1 MAVSQSPAR
10 PRRTDSRRAA
20 DLRAVPA
27 RSARPR
33 QAAAAPG
40 KPKGAGPQARA
51 APRAAR
57 QPRRRSGLVVLGSLV
72 VASVVVFGLV
82 LVNIALAQRSFELG
96 DLQNKV
102 AEEQERGRRLRYELA
117 RAESPERVAEM
128 AAQLGLVSP
137 ESEHYLQGPAV
148 LVSSQGEARAGS
160 AGYELSAARP

>member
-1 MAVSQSPAR
+1 MAVSQGPVRS
-10 PRRTDSRRAA
+10 RRAVSRRAA

-33 QAAAAPG
+33 QATAAPAQ
-40 KPKGAGPQARA
+40 PKRAGPQARA
-51 APRAAR
+51 APQTAR
-57 QPRRRSGLVVLGSLV
+57 QPRRGSALVVMGSFV

-82 LVNIALAQRSFELG
+82 LVNIALAQRSFELV
-96 DLQNKV
+96 DIQSKV

-148 LVSSQGEARAGS
+148 LVSSEGEAKAGS